1 MAVAGY
7 LPRSE
12 GELARSLP
20 GSNRLGIFPRSALLG
35 EEKVVYETR
44 PTFFGLR
51 LLSFWIPLPVVALLI
66 LVVIDAA
73 FLPDPAFG
81 VAATGIFTFLF
92 AIPMLYAV
100 NYWRTTAYALTDQRV
115 IVSEGNSFQSATYD
129 RVTDVTMGKG
139 SSRLVFSLVPDTPPG
154 TPPGRAGRKVP
165 TLLWKGVPGAPAV
178 ASFAKSA
185 LQFYR
190 LRQQQRL
197 LRQNLVVSSLE
208 DRVVCEYCAA
218 LISVST
224 LQPENPRCPRCAA
237 PITVAPLGM

>member
-1 MAVAGY
+1 M
-7 LPRSE
+7 
-12 GELARSLP
+12 
-20 GSNRLGIFPRSALLG
+20 
-35 EEKVVYETR
+35 
-44 PTFFGLR
+44 
-51 LLSFWIPLPVVALLI
+51 VALLI

-178 ASFAKSA
+178 ASYAKSA

-208 DRVVCEYCAA
+208 DRVVCEYLCGPHLGQHVATGKPA
-218 LISVST
+218 LST
-224 LQPENPRCPRCAA
+224 LRRPHHGRSVRNVTAGGDSGELPAGRSRRWPPTPGSAPRGSPERSEGTKA
-237 PITVAPLGM
+237 GSH

>member
-1 MAVAGY
+1 
-7 LPRSE
+7 
-12 GELARSLP
+12 
-20 GSNRLGIFPRSALLG
+20 
-35 EEKVVYETR
+35 VYETR

-154 TPPGRAGRKVP
+154 TPSGPGGPKGPHPPVEGGPGSARGRFLRQERAPVLSTPPAAAAPPPEPGRLLLGGPGRLRVLCGPHLGQHVATGKPALSTLRRPHHGRSVRNVTAGGDSGELPAGRSRRWLP
-165 TLLWKGVPGAPAV
+165 TPG
-178 ASFAKSA
+178 SA
-185 LQFYR
+185 LGGR
-190 LRQQQRL
+190 S
-197 LRQNLVVSSLE
+197 N
-208 DRVVCEYCAA
+208 
-218 LISVST
+218 
-224 LQPENPRCPRCAA
+224 A
-237 PITVAPLGM
+237 PKERK